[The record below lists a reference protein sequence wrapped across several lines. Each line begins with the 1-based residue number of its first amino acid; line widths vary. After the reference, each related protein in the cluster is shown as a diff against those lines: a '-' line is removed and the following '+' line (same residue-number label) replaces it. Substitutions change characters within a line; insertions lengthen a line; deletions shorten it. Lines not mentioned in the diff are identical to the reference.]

1 MIRLTSMD
9 FRSRLREEIAFSGL
23 SNKEVAAKAEITK
36 RALDSYVSSQS
47 CMPSADVAVRLAKVL
62 HTSVEYLVTGEPDSV
77 QPAKTKEPERRLL
90 RIYSSLPDTQ
100 RNLLISIATD
110 IQRSLGATQNVGGS
124 D

>member
-1 MIRLTSMD
+1 MN

-47 CMPSADVAVRLAKVL
+47 CMPSADVAVRLAKAL

-77 QPAKTKEPERRLL
+77 QPAKTKESERQLL
-90 RIYSSLPDTQ
+90 RIYSSLPTSQ
-100 RNLLISIATD
+100 RNLLLSIAND
-110 IQRSLGATQNVGGS
+110 IQRCLGTARNAAEHETAHL
-124 D
+124 

>member
-1 MIRLTSMD
+1 MN

-47 CMPSADVAVRLAKVL
+47 CMPSADVAVRLAKTL

-77 QPAKTKEPERRLL
+77 QPAKTKENERQLL
-90 RIYSSLPDTQ
+90 RIYSSLPTSQ
-100 RNLLISIATD
+100 RNLLLSVAND
-110 IQRSLGATQNVGGS
+110 IQRCLGTARNAAEQETAHL
-124 D
+124 